1 MKKYQI
7 PAEGTLQMILEG
19 MVTSRNQE
27 GEYNLAPM
35 GPLVDQ
41 EMTQLIL
48 RPFQTSR
55 TCQNLKE
62 TRCGVFHVVDD
73 VLLLT
78 KAAIGRLES
87 LPETFPAERIEGA
100 VLQSACRWYE
110 FEIESI
116 DDSDLRTVMQARVVH
131 QGRIRDFFGLNRAK
145 HAVLEAAI
153 LATRTHLIPQAELLQ
168 QYESLAEIVRKT
180 AGPTE
185 TEAFRLLEEYV
196 TRAYAELQS

>member
-1 MKKYQI
+1 
-7 PAEGTLQMILEG
+7 MILEG

-35 GPLVDQ
+35 GPLVDP
-41 EMTQLIL
+41 EMTHLVL

-55 TCQNLKE
+55 TFQNLKQ

-73 VLLLT
+73 VLLLA
-78 KAAIGRLES
+78 KAAIGQLEE
-87 LPETFPAERIEGA
+87 LPDTFPAEQIEGA

-110 FEIESI
+110 FQIESI
-116 DDSDLRTVMQARVVH
+116 DESDMRTVMQARVVH
-131 QGRIRDFFGLNRAK
+131 QDRIRDYFGLNRAK

-153 LATRTHLIPQAELLQ
+153 LATRTHLIPQQELSR

-180 AGPTE
+180 AGPAE

-196 TRAYAELQS
+196 ARAYAELKS

>member
-1 MKKYQI
+1 
-7 PAEGTLQMILEG
+7 MILEG

-35 GPLVDQ
+35 GPLVDP
-41 EMTQLIL
+41 EMTHLVL

-55 TCQNLKE
+55 TFQNLKQ

-73 VLLLT
+73 VLLLA
-78 KAAIGRLES
+78 KAAIGQVEE
-87 LPETFPAERIEGA
+87 LPDTFPAEQIEGA

-110 FEIESI
+110 FQIESI
-116 DDSDLRTVMQARVVH
+116 DESDMRTVMQARVVH
-131 QGRIRDFFGLNRAK
+131 QGRIRDYFGLNRAK

-153 LATRTHLIPQAELLQ
+153 LATRTHLIPQQELSR
-168 QYESLAEIVRKT
+168 QYEALAEIVRKT
-180 AGPTE
+180 AGSAE

-196 TRAYAELQS
+196 ARAYAELKS

>member
-1 MKKYQI
+1 
-7 PAEGTLQMILEG
+7 MILEG
-19 MVTSRNQE
+19 MVTSRSQT
-27 GEYNLAPM
+27 GEWNLAPM
-35 GPLVDQ
+35 GPLVDP
-41 EMTQLIL
+41 EMTQLVL

-55 TCQNLKE
+55 TFQNLKE

-73 VLLLT
+73 VLLLA
-78 KAAIGRLES
+78 KAAISQLRD
-87 LPETFPAERIEGA
+87 LPETFPAEKIDGA

-116 DDSDLRTVMQARVVH
+116 DVSEQRTVMQARVVH

-153 LATRTHLIPQAELLQ
+153 LATRTHLLTQQELFQ

-180 AGPTE
+180 AGPDE

-196 TRAYAELQS
+196 TRAYAERDA